1 MKVLLIS
8 NPTAMISLALARENL
23 LTSSKVKFDLK
34 RNFSSSVNW
43 ITSGTSNTSCNH
55 LSKSV
60 NLVKAGETL

>member
-43 ITSGTSNTSCNH
+43 ITSWTSNTSSNH